1 MPLRK
6 IMIIDEDKNSS
17 ELLKVHLERENN
29 SVLIVPDP
37 KQWREKFVASNI
49 DLVITDVV
57 FQNTDGWQMC
67 KDIRALSNCPIIISS
82 YKNDIFAKVLGFEL
96 GVDDYITKP
105 FDIKEFIARI
115 KAQIRRFTIYN
126 NIKSTQKN
134 KIDFDNLHIDMDSYE
149 LIVKSKRLSLPPKE
163 MELLFLLASNPNKV
177 YSRNQLLDEVWG
189 FEYYGDS
196 RTVDVHIKRL
206 REKIENVSNKWALKT
221 IWGVG
226 YKFEISEHANSAVD

>member
-1 MPLRK
+1 
-6 IMIIDEDKNSS
+6 
-17 ELLKVHLERENN
+17 
-29 SVLIVPDP
+29 
-37 KQWREKFVASNI
+37 
-49 DLVITDVV
+49 
-57 FQNTDGWQMC
+57 MC

-115 KAQIRRFTIYN
+115 KAQIRRFIVYN

-134 KIDFDNLHIDMDSYE
+134 KIDFENLHIDMDSYE
-149 LIVKSKRLSLPPKE
+149 LVVNSKRMSLPPKE

-206 REKIENVSNKWALKT
+206 REKIENVSSKWALKT

-226 YKFEISEHANSAVD
+226 YKFEISEHTSSAIN